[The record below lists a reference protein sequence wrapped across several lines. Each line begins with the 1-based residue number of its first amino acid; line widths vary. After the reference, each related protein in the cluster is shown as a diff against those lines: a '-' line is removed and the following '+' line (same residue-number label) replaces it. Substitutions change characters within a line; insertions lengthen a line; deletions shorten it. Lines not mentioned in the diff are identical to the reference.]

1 MLFRWRCIFPSQWLL
16 AVLPN
21 VDNLAVRRVPAA
33 VFNLVFPDDCRVC
46 GSRLREV
53 SRVPVCSACLS
64 APRPLLAE
72 YFCVDCKTA
81 FLNAFPLDDNG
92 RCSLCRRGLT
102 GFDAAF
108 SFGEYDGTLR
118 KLIHLFKYDR
128 FKPLARPLGRLLAS
142 ALPRDW
148 KYDMVVPMPLHWR
161 RSWERGFNQSELLGK
176 ALSTKLGAPLVRAVS
191 RKRRTPSQ
199 AGLTNAQ
206 RRVNVAG
213 AFVWNK
219 RVSVKDRHVLLV
231 DDVLTTG
238 ATASACAAVLKRAGA
253 KRVTVLTLARVDR
266 RKSTVVSSTS

>member
-1 MLFRWRCIFPSQWLL
+1 
-16 AVLPN
+16 
-21 VDNLAVRRVPAA
+21 

-46 GSRLREV
+46 GVRLREV
-53 SRVPVCSACLS
+53 SRVPVCSTCLS
-64 APRPLLAE
+64 APKPLLAE
-72 YFCVDCKTA
+72 YFCVDCKA
-81 FLNAFPLDDNG
+81 PFLNAFPLDDNG

-128 FKPLARPLGRLLAS
+128 FKPLARPLGKLLAS

-176 ALSTKLGAPLVRAVS
+176 ALSTKLGAPLVRAVR

-266 RKSTVVSSTS
+266 RKSTVVSSTPDSPFTGA